1 MGITSGEYEKAGI
14 YQDES
19 SAISTAAAAAASL
32 VAPSSLST
40 TKDGHLSLANNTAS
54 LNPMTST
61 RNNPEKSTIA
71 SDPFHLERFVR
82 MQSVMLDT
90 ALSEIQAGQKQSCW
104 LWFILPT
111 APYIVNG
118 IEHGSSMNR
127 RYALRSDDECL
138 AYVEN
143 VSLRRN
149 YIDVMN
155 AIRTQLYHGNTM
167 RHLFGSNDDVKAIT
181 SFRLFERIANV
192 VQDEEL
198 SNLCRRVLNMVA
210 TKNNKSTDMKKR
222 RMHWR

>member
-1 MGITSGEYEKAGI
+1 MRITSGEYEKAGI

-19 SAISTAAAAAASL
+19 SAGSTAAAASL

-40 TKDGHLSLANNTAS
+40 TQDGHFSLANSAAS

-61 RNNPEKSTIA
+61 RNNAEKSTIA

-143 VSLRRN
+143 VLLRRN
-149 YIDVMN
+149 YMDMLN
-155 AIRTQLYHGNTM
+155 AIQIQLSRGNTM
-167 RHLFGSNDDVKAIT
+167 RHLFGPNDDIKAIT

-198 SNLCRRVLNMVA
+198 ANVCRRVLNMA
-210 TKNNKSTDMKKR
+210 TTKNIRKTGITKR
-222 RMHWR
+222 QMQWR

>member
-1 MGITSGEYEKAGI
+1 
-14 YQDES
+14 
-19 SAISTAAAAAASL
+19 
-32 VAPSSLST
+32 
-40 TKDGHLSLANNTAS
+40 
-54 LNPMTST
+54 
-61 RNNPEKSTIA
+61 
-71 SDPFHLERFVR
+71 
-82 MQSVMLDT
+82 
-90 ALSEIQAGQKQSCW
+90 
-104 LWFILPT
+104 
-111 APYIVNG
+111 
-118 IEHGSSMNR
+118 MNR

-210 TKNNKSTDMKKR
+210 TKNTKSTDMKKR

>member
-19 SAISTAAAAAASL
+19 SAVSTSAAASL
-32 VAPSSLST
+32 MVAPSLSLST
-40 TKDGHLSLANNTAS
+40 TKDGHLSLANNAAS
-54 LNPMTST
+54 SNPTTSV
-61 RNNPEKSTIA
+61 RNNTESTIA

-104 LWFILPT
+104 LWFVLPT

-127 RYALRSDDECL
+127 RYSLRSDDECL

-149 YIDVMN
+149 YMAMLN
-155 AIRTQLYHGNTM
+155 AIQIQLSRGNTM
-167 RHLFGSNDDVKAIT
+167 RHLFGPNDDVKAIT
-181 SFRLFERIANV
+181 SFRLFKRIANV

-198 SNLCRRVLNMVA
+198 ANLCRRVLDMVE
-210 TKNNKSTDMKKR
+210 TKDTQKTDMTKR
-222 RMHWR
+222 QMQWR